1 MIVGVL
7 QLNLFIPQAD
17 SLKSKRRILKSLKD
31 KIRQRFN
38 ISIAEVNSSNK
49 WQSAMYGVSCVNS
62 DRRMVNS
69 ILSKVVNLVDRQHTV
84 ELVDYSIELI

>member
-17 SLKSKRRILKSLKD
+17 SLKSKRRILKSLRD

-49 WQSAMYGVSCVNS
+49 WQSAMFGASCVSS

-69 ILSKVVNLVDRQHTV
+69 ILSKVVNLVDQQHTV